1 MNMIRYALCMGTCEL
16 CGNEK
21 VSTRKTRTLS
31 TIVDCCNRCLL
42 SLGLEPI
49 NDGSNFKKE
58 TYIKKNKQ
66 KIIKTSLI
74 GTEIE
79 ELIPNFHVKIREE
92 RENRGWSIEELAKKV
107 NERVKILQKMENG
120 NRVTDTT
127 IKKISKALNIK
138 LYSTIMPQNDRVI
151 KSKENKEMTMAD
163 ANISQIDN
171 RTNHKNIKK
180 KKRKLGVSRSGGR
193 KRKKE

>member
-1 MNMIRYALCMGTCEL
+1 
-16 CGNEK
+16 
-21 VSTRKTRTLS
+21 
-31 TIVDCCNRCLL
+31 
-42 SLGLEPI
+42 
-49 NDGSNFKKE
+49 
-58 TYIKKNKQ
+58 
-66 KIIKTSLI
+66 
-74 GTEIE
+74 
-79 ELIPNFHVKIREE
+79 
-92 RENRGWSIEELAKKV
+92 
-107 NERVKILQKMENG
+107 MENG